1 MSNPIGTTNEKWTKD
16 RQSKFSGT
24 EVAEKGSTME
34 IVLNGMVYTTLI
46 DPLTGKWDWK
56 PPFELED
63 GRYTLTF
70 RMIDQAKNI
79 GAPYMMI
86 LNVDNTAPGQ
96 PEILR
101 VEDKAG
107 DKTGWLTPGAQTDD
121 KKPTFSGS
129 AEAGSMVRLLDGN
142 TEIGSAV
149 ADENGRWTIIPK
161 DPLTDGD
168 HNFTVT
174 SADKLGNISVP
185 SDNFK
190 LSIAKDPADNQFLR
204 GHENFDDYQSTGN
217 LSEMEFDSG
226 LKFTSK
232 SNSLSIGTELDMGHL
247 LEINTDPATM
257 SFGSAVESVSFRY
270 QAVPNGS
277 VVFLD
282 ENGKTLDRY
291 SLGKDDY
298 EYFHDMN
305 YKAPSGKTIA
315 SVKFIPEETPGIDY
329 GVLFIDTI
337 SWKYPSSSVNKT
349 MDIQDETH
357 NDISIHEVSLD
368 KILAEGDNS
377 LFIDDGKTQFM
388 VNGNNGDVV
397 QLKDILPQGE
407 EFTGWQQ
414 QTGTVTIAG
423 TEYHVYNHGEAELLV
438 QEGVKTELV

>member
-24 EVAEKGSTME
+24 EIAEKGSTME

-70 RMIDQAKNI
+70 RMIDQAMNI
-79 GAPYMMI
+79 GAPYMVI

-129 AEAGSMVRLLDGN
+129 AEAGSMVRLLDGK
-142 TEIGSAV
+142 TVIGSAV

-161 DPLTDGD
+161 DPLTDGE

-174 SADKLGNISVP
+174 SADKLGNISEP

-204 GHENFDDYQSTGN
+204 GHENFDDCENGSGF
-217 LSEMEFDSG
+217 SEREFDSG
-226 LKFTSK
+226 LKLSSK
-232 SNSLSIGTELDMGHL
+232 TDWMYITTEPDMGHL
-247 LEINTDPATM
+247 LNIHSSPATM
-257 SFGSAVESVSFRY
+257 SFGSVVESVSFRY
-270 QAVPNGS
+270 QAEPKGT

-291 SLGKDDY
+291 SLEINDDGY
-298 EYFHDMN
+298 YYDMH
-305 YKAPSGKTIA
+305 YIAPSGKKIG
-315 SVKFIPEETPGIDY
+315 SVKFIPEELPGMSY
-329 GVLFIDTI
+329 GRIYVDTI